1 MPSNMRPGLLLLA
14 GLAAPS
20 AAWAAPGD
28 DPWVVH
34 VGGARMSTDEAVKAA
49 VLGSP
54 LPGADLEIAPRY
66 AAEVEVGR
74 YIIPTLAFSVS
85 AGTPVR
91 QSIVAA
97 GSIRS
102 LGTLGRVTYGPAAF
116 TVHWHPLPQSPVR
129 PYVGGGVAYLHVFNA
144 DAGTLPGFR
153 LRDDLGPVVQ
163 GGVEIM
169 AGRRFGVYA
178 DAKRAWLT
186 SSTSGSLSGLPV
198 NGRVRLDPLVL
209 SAGAAFRF

>member
-1 MPSNMRPGLLLLA
+1 M
-14 GLAAPS
+14 S
-20 AAWAAPGD
+20 A
-28 DPWVVH
+28 
-34 VGGARMSTDEAVKAA
+34 DEAVKATI
-49 VLGSP
+49 LGSP
-54 LPGADLEIAPRY
+54 LTGADLEVAPRY
-66 AAEVEVGR
+66 AAEVEIGR
-74 YIIPTLAFSVS
+74 YIVPTLAFSVS

-97 GSIRS
+97 GSIRP
-102 LGTLGRVTYGPAAF
+102 LGTLGRVTYGLPPYHALAPAAA
-116 TVHWHPLPQSPVR
+116 VAHPPVR
-129 PYVGGGVAYLHVFNA
+129 RRRRRLSPCLQRGRRPGGGV
-144 DAGTLPGFR
+144 R

-163 GGVEIM
+163 GGAEIM

-186 SSTSGSLSGLPV
+186 SSGSGSLGDLPV